1 MEIIQGFQR
10 ALGKIKNLNFALKA
24 NLHVKVKTLKLQ
36 QEQYGIFHRST
47 RSQFDRGEKTWI
59 HGRSPLFA
67 TGQNVFREPSLR
79 NRVETSF
86 DISESNSTKN
96 RGKLDNPTIQ
106 NLPGEQVA
114 RGSSRLNAS
123 EFLEFLDPISFY
135 SSPLLCR
142 RSPKSSLDSWLHKN
156 VLKRQQDTSHN
167 H

>member
-1 MEIIQGFQR
+1 MEIIQGFHR

-24 NLHVKVKTLKLQ
+24 YLHVKVKTLELR

-47 RSQFDRGEKTWI
+47 RHQFDRGEKTWI

-67 TGQNVFREPSLR
+67 TGQHVFREPSLR

-96 RGKLDNPTIQ
+96 RGKLDNPTTQ

>member
-1 MEIIQGFQR
+1 MEIIKGFHR

-24 NLHVKVKTLKLQ
+24 NLHVKVKTLKLR

-47 RSQFDRGEKTWI
+47 RHKFDQGEKL
-59 HGRSPLFA
+59 GYMDALRSSQLDSMFL
-67 TGQNVFREPSLR
+67 REPSLR

>member
-1 MEIIQGFQR
+1 MEIIQGFHR

-24 NLHVKVKTLKLQ
+24 YLHVKVKTLKLRE
-36 QEQYGIFHRST
+36 EQYGIFQRST
-47 RSQFDRGEKTWI
+47 RHQFDRGEKTWI

-96 RGKLDNPTIQ
+96 RGKLDISTTQ
-106 NLPGEQVA
+106 NLPGEQEA

-123 EFLEFLDPISFY
+123 EFLEFSDPISFY
-135 SSPLLCR
+135 SSPL
-142 RSPKSSLDSWLHKN
+142 
-156 VLKRQQDTSHN
+156 
-167 H
+167 